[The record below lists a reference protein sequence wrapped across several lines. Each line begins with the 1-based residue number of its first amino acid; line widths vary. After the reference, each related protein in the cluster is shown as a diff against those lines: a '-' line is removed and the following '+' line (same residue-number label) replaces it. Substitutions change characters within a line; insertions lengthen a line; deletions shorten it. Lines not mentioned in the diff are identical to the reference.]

1 MDWVNGGTSWTDD
14 RIALAWFQWRRD
26 MVTSANSSAALF
38 TGFDAAGKSMF
49 APRPGCYLDHEGSFI
64 VDNYPHGAADYFQF
78 PTFDGSG
85 SQAMEVSADLAGRF
99 GTSDA
104 ARNLMKF
111 LASDDAQRI
120 WPGIPGSGAF
130 SVDRNVGPTVY
141 QDAIARKVAGKLTGT
156 DTLCFDASDLM
167 PDELTGAFYQ
177 AVLRYLADPSKLESL
192 LQQLELTSKN
202 VHNGHTTAFQCGL
215 ARH

>member
-1 MDWVNGGTSWTDD
+1 M
-14 RIALAWFQWRRD
+14 
-26 MVTSANSSAALF
+26 
-38 TGFDAAGKSMF
+38 
-49 APRPGCYLDHEGSFI
+49 
-64 VDNYPHGAADYFQF
+64 
-78 PTFDGSG
+78 
-85 SQAMEVSADLAGRF
+85 SADLAGRF

-141 QDAIARKVAGKLTGT
+141 RDAIARKVAGKLTGA

-167 PDELTGAFYQ
+167 PDELTSAFYQ
-177 AVLRYLADPSKLESL
+177 AVLRYLTDPSQLESL
-192 LQQLELTSKN
+192 LGQLDTTSKN
-202 VHNGHTTAFQCGL
+202 IHNGHTTAFQCGL